1 MFRTGDYIHY
11 STNGL
16 CRVEEVTTLDFNG
29 ADRSRLYYRLI
40 PVEGKGSTIFTPVDN
55 PKVSMRLAMNR
66 NEAEELIDSMPGIE
80 TLWIPDEKAREQRYK
95 SALASQDGRSWVQI
109 IKTLYLRRQDRL
121 AHGRKV
127 TSTDEKYLRAAE
139 NLLYTELSMALGIKK
154 EDMETYITDRLE
166 REKET
171 V

>member
-16 CRVEEVTTLDFNG
+16 CRVEEVTTLDFDG
-29 ADRSRLYYRLI
+29 ADRSRLYYRLV

-55 PKVSMRLAMNR
+55 PKVSMRLAMTR
-66 NEAEELIDSMPGIE
+66 EEAVELIDSMPGID
-80 TLWIPDEKAREQRYK
+80 TLWIPDERAREQRYK
-95 SALASQDGRSWVQI
+95 SAIASQDSSSWVQI

-127 TSTDEKYLRAAE
+127 TSTDEKYLRIAE
-139 NLLYTELSMALGIKK
+139 NLLYTELSMALGIRK
-154 EDMETYITDRLE
+154 EEMEAYIIKRL
-166 REKET
+166 EKET